1 MNLRNLILAFAV
13 TVLIPLIAGN
23 AFAQQPDEKEDAVRP
38 LKEAWLSLV
47 PGGDALRQRLRTS
60 DFHRYELQ
68 NREIRQLSEATANQR
83 YSVRMKA
90 VTIREPQAHDQYP
103 QGLVLLQG
111 RFVDKEYQAVFGEDA
126 QIDIWVKDH
135 ETVRD
140 LALGQE
146 FDFQGEVTY
155 VVSYFDK
162 DVDRVEHRW
171 QDEAIN
177 TSVASLQTQLTGFKR
192 NLDIYVLNGLV
203 VPIDDEQRGLDRDS
217 ASRLT
222 GR

>member
-1 MNLRNLILAFAV
+1 MNNRNTILAFAV
-13 TVLIPLIAGN
+13 AVLIPLFAGS

-47 PGGDALRQRLRTS
+47 PGGDALRQRMQMS
-60 DFHRYELQ
+60 DFHRYEIQ
-68 NREIRQLSEATANQR
+68 NRELRMLSEATANQR

-111 RFVDKEYQAVFGEDA
+111 QFVDKEYQAVFGEDA
-126 QIDIWVKDH
+126 KIDIWVKDH
-135 ETVRD
+135 ETVRN

-146 FDFQGEVTY
+146 FDFEGEVTY
-155 VVSYFDK
+155 VVSYLEK

-171 QDEAIN
+171 QDKAIN
-177 TSVASLQTQLTGFKR
+177 TSVASLQTKVTGFKR
-192 NLDIYVLNGLV
+192 NLNIYLLDGLV
-203 VPIDDEQRGLDRDS
+203 IPIEDEQRGS
-217 ASRLT
+217 GS
-222 GR
+222 